1 MSCPDCYKGF
11 VLPGEP
17 KGSMIGSDYFTP
29 ARGDSSQPTKA
40 IVLLTDVFGLP
51 LPNPRIVAD
60 HFAEH
65 VGVDVWV
72 PDFFDGK
79 PPFDVKDLEPLM
91 PDRAGVKIPWTKM
104 GLIVFKVLVSLPKMF
119 SSRESVVDP
128 RVHAFINKVKSEKGY
143 ERIGAVG
150 YCFGGAMAVRLGS
163 TDLVNTIVVAHPGR
177 LKPAQIQAIKVPTSW
192 LLAEAE
198 DMAFKEKDVKTAQSF
213 FKEQEGKPDHVDYEF
228 KIWNGKSSFL
238 AHQSSPHP
246 IRLYTGTAHGF
257 AVRPNLEVPEV
268 KAGYEGGLEQTVAWF
283 KKTL

>member
-1 MSCPDCYKGF
+1 
-11 VLPGEP
+11 
-17 KGSMIGSDYFTP
+17 MIGSDYFTP

-192 LLAEAE
+192 LLAEE

-228 KIWNGKSSFL
+228 KIWNG
-238 AHQSSPHP
+238 
-246 IRLYTGTAHGF
+246 TAHGF